1 MINLVLGLKADIFFL
16 KLIYCQRVC
25 FAFGKYLV
33 SYSQSTSLVDS
44 RTKIPLSDGLLQRGK
59 SFIKV
64 VSFFTDLYDKH
75 WISIYECFGL
85 F

>member
-1 MINLVLGLKADIFFL
+1 M
-16 KLIYCQRVC
+16 C
-25 FAFGKYLV
+25 FAFGQYLV

>member
-1 MINLVLGLKADIFFL
+1 M
-16 KLIYCQRVC
+16 
-25 FAFGKYLV
+25 
-33 SYSQSTSLVDS
+33 DS

-75 WISIYECFGL
+75 WISKSVLDYFRIGRVTGRLPMELADEVVGSVLQL
-85 F
+85 FTLLETEGAWHGGKLL